1 MKKMLL
7 IALLAMGALFAQA
20 QTKGTNT
27 LGLGVNVSTSKMDGS
42 GQTNNEQKN
51 RAFSLG
57 YGHFIKDNE
66 RIGINFS
73 YGKYEQNGSAT
84 SINTVKS
91 YGGSLTYQKYY
102 PLFKKLYAF
111 AGGRGGYSNSSND
124 YNNSTYG
131 QGNKDNLY
139 TLGAYGGV
147 TWFVSKRFAFEA
159 DLLAADIFYRKTKYN
174 SSEANETSNSR
185 TTTDF
190 NLSTSGA
197 INNLGFKIYFL
208 F

>member
-1 MKKMLL
+1 MKKLIL
-7 IALLAMGALFAQA
+7 IALMAMGTFFAQA

-27 LGLGVNVSTSKMDGS
+27 IGLGVNVSTSKMDGT
-42 GQTNNEQKN
+42 GQNNNEQKN

-73 YGKYEQNGSAT
+73 YAKYEQTGMSTMNN
-84 SINTVKS
+84 IVKS

-111 AGGRGGYSNSSND
+111 AGGRGGYTYSSND
-124 YNNSTYG
+124 YNTSNYG
-131 QGNKDNLY
+131 QGVKENFYNI
-139 TLGAYGGV
+139 GAYGGV

-159 DLLAADIFYRKTKYN
+159 DLLTADVTYSKAKYN
-174 SSEANETSNSR
+174 SSETNSASTFR
-185 TTTDF
+185 TTTNF
-190 NLSTSGA
+190 NLSTGGA

>member
-1 MKKMLL
+1 MLL

-27 LGLGVNVSTSKMDGS
+27 LGLGVSVSTSKMDGA
-42 GQTNNEQKN
+42 GQTSDEQKN
-51 RAFSLG
+51 RVLSLG

-66 RIGINFS
+66 RIGINLS
-73 YGKYEQNGSAT
+73 YGKFDNTLSGNYR
-84 SINTVKS
+84 NTVKS
-91 YGGSLTYQKYY
+91 YGGTLTYQKYY

-111 AGGRGGYSNSSND
+111 GGGRGGYNNSSDN
-124 YNNSTYG
+124 YNNSTSG
-131 QGNKDNLY
+131 QGYKENLY
-139 TLGAYGGV
+139 NLGAYGGV

-159 DLLAADIFYRKTKYN
+159 DLLSADIFYRKTKYN
-174 SSEANETSNSR
+174 SSEANGTSNSR
-185 TTTDF
+185 TTTNF
-190 NLSTSGA
+190 NLSTTGA